1 MPTPQQPEKT
11 PKQPPRTEPAGE
23 PVGLAEIGPESAEN
37 AGSDK
42 IAIPLPIEENDSNAQ
57 PT

>member
-1 MPTPQQPEKT
+1 MPTKQQPEKSA
-11 PKQPPRTEPAGE
+11 KQPPRPESTGE
-23 PVGLAEIGPESAEN
+23 PVGLAEIGPESAED

-57 PT
+57 TT